1 MNRYI
6 TVSLNNQ
13 LKKKKKHTQQK
24 VFVNSAF
31 GTKVDNILIN
41 SLRKNQNT
49 NNSTAT
55 DGYK

>member
-6 TVSLNNQ
+6 TVSLNKQ
-13 LKKKKKHTQQK
+13 LKKNTTQQR
-24 VFVNSAF
+24 VYVNSAF

>member
-6 TVSLNNQ
+6 TVSLNKV
-13 LKKKKKHTQQK
+13 KKNKKNTQQR

-49 NNSTAT
+49 YNSTAT